1 MKNRNLLVTMTSLL
15 AGTAGLAMAADG
27 ACQHPE
33 HSAQSNGAA
42 PVALASPEMLEEMA
56 IEELARTMIHSLTVE
71 EQRAIVEGNGVGA
84 DALDLS
90 HFSFEADRM
99 IAHDYDPDITPS
111 AYRELVVTPEIE
123 AKMTEGQ
130 LKMIDAIVET
140 LESGKQP
147 PALCFDPSIDREVA
161 FAINQMIEFRFSI
174 LFQQTS
180 RWSSTATDGA
190 GLGQGEPTTL
200 TYSYVPDGTFVPN
213 LGIGLGSGNSA
224 LFAWLNG
231 IYGSQATW
239 QALFDQVFDRWAE
252 LTGLS
257 YVYEPNDDGANT
269 NGAAGVIGVRG
280 DVRIAAYDFQNDGN
294 GGVLA
299 YNNFPQDG
307 DMVFDAFDTFYN
319 NTGGS
324 SLRFRNVAAHEH
336 GHGLGM
342 LHVCPANQTKL
353 MEPFISTAYNG
364 PQLDDILNGHR
375 HYGDPMEP
383 NNSPIET
390 TDLGNFDASDILPIV
405 NVSIDDNSDAD
416 YFEINLTEPARITM
430 SVTPDADE
438 YQQGTQTQACNTG
451 ALTDYDSIHNLR
463 VSVFTSD
470 DLFTPALIANS
481 NGTGEEE
488 TLVFDAVSAGTYYLR
503 VDASTTTNS
512 VQRYEAFILTSE
524 LPFLGP
530 NVSATPPASVDPG
543 VTTDFAVTI
552 DPRDDS
558 LVGGSLELFSR
569 VNGGSFSSSSLVS
582 NGGNSYTATLPAAD
596 CDDDLEFYISVEGNT
611 DGVQTLPAGGAS
623 SPFSAV
629 VGTFVINFEDN
640 FQTNLGWSV
649 SGDVPNQAAGIWQR
663 GVPAGDGSRGDA
675 SEDADGSGS
684 CYLTGNGGPGS
695 NTDVDGGSTI
705 LTSPAFDVS
714 GNSEATISYYR
725 WFDNAF
731 GDNANVET
739 FEVELS
745 DDNGSNWTQLELV
758 AGNSAEANGG
768 WFQKSFRIA
777 DFVTTTSQV
786 RVRFTAKDD
795 VGAVVEAAVDGVVVN
810 GLDCEDVVD
819 DCDPD
824 INGDGSLDFFDISA
838 FLGAFGSGDPIA
850 DYNGDGSLDFFDI
863 SAFLSAFSAGC
874 P

>member
-1 MKNRNLLVTMTSLL
+1 MKNRNLFVTMTTLL
-15 AGTAGLAMAADG
+15 AGTSGLALGADG
-27 ACQHPE
+27 VCDHAE
-33 HSAQSNGAA
+33 HSVA
-42 PVALASPEMLEEMA
+42 PLSIASPEMLEELA
-56 IEELARTMIHSLTVE
+56 VEELARTMIHSLTVE
-71 EQRAIVEGNGVGA
+71 EQKAIVEGGGVGA

-90 HFSFEADRM
+90 HFTFEVDRTK
-99 IAHDYDPDITPS
+99 AHDFDPDITPS
-111 AYRELVVTPEIE
+111 AYRDLVVTPEIE

-140 LESGKQP
+140 LEAGKQP
-147 PALCFDPSIDREVA
+147 PALCFDPSVDREVA

-190 GLGQGEPTTL
+190 GLGQGDPTTI
-200 TYSYVPDGTFVPN
+200 TYSFVPDGTFVPN

-239 QALFDQVFDRWAE
+239 QPLFEQVFDRWAE

-257 YVYEPNDDGANT
+257 YVYEPNDDGSNT
-269 NGAAGVIGVRG
+269 NTGAGVLGVRG

-319 NTGGS
+319 VTSSS
-324 SLRFRNVAAHEH
+324 SLRFRNVASHEH

-353 MEPFISTAYNG
+353 MEPFISTAYSG

-383 NNSPIET
+383 NNSPAQT
-390 TDLGNFDASDILPIV
+390 TDLGDFDASDVISLQNLSV
-405 NVSIDDNSDAD
+405 DDNSDAD

-438 YQQGTQTQACNTG
+438 YQQGTQTSACNTG
-451 ALTDYDSIHNLR
+451 TNTNYDNIHNLR
-463 VSVFTSD
+463 ISIFAPGDVIN
-470 DLFTPALIANS
+470 PALIANDS
-481 NGTGEEE
+481 GTGEAE
-488 TLVFDAVSAGTYYLR
+488 TLTYDAVSAGTYYLR
-503 VDASTTTNS
+503 VDASTSTNS
-512 VQRYEAFILTSE
+512 VQRYQAFVVTND

-530 NVSATPPASVDPG
+530 VVSATPPAAVDPG
-543 VTTDFAVTI
+543 VTTDFSVTI

-569 VNGGSFSSSSLVS
+569 VNGGSFTSSSLVS
-582 NGGNSYTATLPAAD
+582 NGGDSYTATLPAVE
-596 CDDDLEFYISVEGNT
+596 CDDDLEFYISVEGDT

-623 SPFSAV
+623 DPFSAV
-629 VGTFVINFEDN
+629 VGSFVINFEDD
-640 FQTNLGWSV
+640 FQSNLGWLV
-649 SGDVPNQAAGIWQR
+649 SGDVANQAAGIWQR

-675 SEDADGSGS
+675 PDDADGSGS

-695 NTDVDGGSTI
+695 NTDVDGGSTV
-705 LTSPAFDVS
+705 LTSPLFDVS
-714 GNSEATISYYR
+714 GNPEATISYYR
-725 WFDNAF
+725 WFHNSF

-739 FEVELS
+739 FEVELT
-745 DDNGSNWTQLELV
+745 DNNGSSWTQLELV
-758 AGNSAEANGG
+758 AGNSSESNGG
-768 WFQKSFRIA
+768 WFQKTFRIA
-777 DFVTTTSQV
+777 DFVSTTSQV

-795 VGAVVEAAVDGVVVN
+795 VGAVIEAAVDGVVVS
-810 GLDCEDVVD
+810 GLDCEDVMVD
-819 DCDPD
+819 CQPD
-824 INGDGSLDFFDISA
+824 LNGDGALDFFDISA
-838 FLGAFGSGDPIA
+838 FLTAFGNGEAVA
-850 DYNGDGSLDFFDI
+850 DFNDDGELDFFDV
-863 SAFLSAFSAGC
+863 SAFLAAYSAGC

>member
-1 MKNRNLLVTMTSLL
+1 MKNRNLLVTMTTLL
-15 AGTAGLAMAADG
+15 AGTSGLAVGADG
-27 ACQHPE
+27 VCDHAE
-33 HSAQSNGAA
+33 HSAA
-42 PVALASPEMLEEMA
+42 PISIASPEMLEELV
-56 IEELARTMIHSLTVE
+56 IEELARTMIHSLTAE
-71 EQRAIVEGNGVGA
+71 EQKAIVEGNGVGA

-90 HFSFEADRM
+90 HFSFEANRTT
-99 IAHDYDPDITPS
+99 AHNYDPDITPS

-130 LKMIDAIVET
+130 IKMVDAIVET
-140 LESGKQP
+140 LEAGKQP

-174 LFQQTS
+174 MFQQTS

-190 GLGQGEPTTL
+190 GLGQGDPTTI
-200 TYSYVPDGTFVPN
+200 TYSFVPDGTFVPN

-239 QALFDQVFDRWAE
+239 QPLFTGVFDRWEE

-257 YVYEPNDDGANT
+257 YVYEANDDGVNT
-269 NGAAGVIGVRG
+269 NGAAGVLGVRG

-319 NTGGS
+319 VTSSS
-324 SLRFRNVAAHEH
+324 SLRLRNVASHEH

-383 NNSPIET
+383 NNSPAQT
-390 TDLGNFDASDILPIV
+390 TDLGDFDASDVTSLQ
-405 NVSIDDNSDAD
+405 NLSIDDNSDDD

-430 SVTPDADE
+430 SVTPDADT
-438 YQQGTQTQACNTG
+438 YDQGTQTQACNTG
-451 ALTDYDSIHNLR
+451 TSTNYDTIHNLR
-463 VSVFTSD
+463 ISIFAPGDVIN
-470 DLFTPALIANS
+470 PALIADS
-481 NGTGEEE
+481 NGTGQDE
-488 TLVFDAVSAGTYYLR
+488 TLTFDAVSAGTYYLR
-503 VDASTTTNS
+503 VDASTSTNS
-512 VQRYEAFILTSE
+512 VQRYQAFIVTNE

-530 NVSATPPASVDPG
+530 VVSATTPESVDPG
-543 VTTDFAVTI
+543 VTTDFSVTI

-569 VNGGSFSSSSLVS
+569 VNGGSFTSSSLTA
-582 NGGNSYTATLPAAD
+582 NGGTSYTATLPAVV
-596 CDDDLEFYISVEGNT
+596 CEDDLEFYISVEGDT

-623 SPFSAV
+623 NPFSAV
-629 VGTFVINFEDN
+629 VGTFAISFEDD
-640 FQTNLGWSV
+640 FQSNLGWLI
-649 SGDVPNQAAGIWQR
+649 SGDVANQAAGIWQR

-695 NTDVDGGSTI
+695 NTDVDGGSTV
-705 LTSPAFDVS
+705 LTSPLFDVS
-714 GNSEATISYYR
+714 GNPEATISYYR
-725 WFDNAF
+725 WFHNSF
-731 GDNANVET
+731 GDNANIET
-739 FEVELS
+739 FEVELT
-745 DDNGSNWTQLELV
+745 DNNGASWAQLELV
-758 AGNSAEANGG
+758 AGNSSESNGG

-777 DFVTTTSQV
+777 DFVSTTSQV

-795 VGAVVEAAVDGVVVN
+795 VGAVVEAAVDGVVVS

-819 DCDPD
+819 ECQPD
-824 INGDGSLDFFDISA
+824 LNGDGELDFFDISA
-838 FLGAFGSGDPIA
+838 FLTAFGNGEAIA
-850 DYNGDGSLDFFDI
+850 DFNSDGELDFFDI
-863 SAFLSAFSAGC
+863 SAFLAAYSAGC

>member
-1 MKNRNLLVTMTSLL
+1 MKNRNLFVTMTTLL
-15 AGTAGLAMAADG
+15 AGTSGLAVGADG
-27 ACQHPE
+27 VCDHAE
-33 HSAQSNGAA
+33 HAVV
-42 PVALASPEMLEEMA
+42 PVAIASAEMIDELA
-56 IEELARTMIHSLTVE
+56 IEELARTMIHSLSYD
-71 EQRAIVEGNGVGA
+71 EQKAIVEGDGLGA

-90 HFSFEADRM
+90 HFSFESNRR
-99 IAHDYDPDITPS
+99 IEHNYDPDITPS
-111 AYRELVVTPEIE
+111 EYRDLVVTPEIE

-130 LKMIDAIVET
+130 RRMVDAIVET

-161 FAINQMIEFRFSI
+161 FAINQMIEFRFTV

-180 RWSSTATDGA
+180 RWTRTATDGS
-190 GLGQGEPTTL
+190 GLVQGDPTTL
-200 TYSYVPDGTFVPN
+200 TYSFVPDGTFVPN

-231 IYGSQATW
+231 IYGSQANW
-239 QALFDQVFDRWAE
+239 QPLFTSVFDRWEE

-257 YVYEPNDDGANT
+257 YVYEPNDDGSNT
-269 NGAAGVIGVRG
+269 NSGIGVLGVRG

-319 NTGGS
+319 NTGS
-324 SLRFRNVAAHEH
+324 NSLRFRNVISHEH

-375 HYGDPMEP
+375 HYGDRFEP
-383 NNSPIET
+383 NNSPAQT
-390 TDLGNFDASDILPIV
+390 TDLGNFDASQVQSLLNLSV
-405 NVSIDDNSDAD
+405 DDNSDDD

-438 YQQGTQTQACNTG
+438 YQQGTQTQACNSGTN
-451 ALTDYDSIHNLR
+451 TDYDSIHNLR
-463 VSVFTSD
+463 ISIFAPGDVIN
-470 DLFTPALIANS
+470 PALVADS
-481 NGTGEEE
+481 NGTGQDE
-488 TLVFDAVSAGTYYLR
+488 TLIYDAVSAGTYYIR
-503 VDASTTTNS
+503 VDASTSTNS
-512 VQRYEAFILTSE
+512 VQRYQAFIVTND

-530 NVSATPPASVDPG
+530 LVSAAEPDAVDPG
-543 VTTDFAVTI
+543 VETDFAVTI
-552 DPRDDS
+552 DPRDDT
-558 LVGGSLELFSR
+558 LVGGSLELFTR
-569 VNGGSFSSSSLVS
+569 VNGGSFTSSPLVS
-582 NGGNSYTATLPAAD
+582 NGGDNYTATLPAVS
-596 CDDDLEFYISVEGNT
+596 CDDDLEFYISIEGDT

-623 SPFSAV
+623 DPFSAV
-629 VGTFVINFEDN
+629 VGTFAISFEDN
-640 FQTNLGWSV
+640 FESNTGWLI
-649 SGDVPNQAAGIWQR
+649 SGDVTNQNAGLWQR
-663 GVPAGDGSRGDA
+663 GVPNGDGSRGDA
-675 SEDADGSGS
+675 PEDADGSGA

-695 NTDVDGGSTI
+695 NTDVDGGSTV
-705 LTSPAFDVS
+705 LTSPLFDVS
-714 GNSEATISYYR
+714 GNPEATISYYR
-725 WFDNAF
+725 WFHNSF

-739 FEVELS
+739 FEVELT
-745 DDNGSNWTQLELV
+745 DNNGASWTQLELV
-758 AGNSAEANGG
+758 AGNSPESNGG

-777 DFVTTTSQV
+777 DFVSTTSQV

-795 VGAVVEAAVDGVVVN
+795 IGAVIEAAVDGVVVS

-819 DCDPD
+819 DCQPD
-824 INGDGSLDFFDISA
+824 LNDDGELDFFDISSFLTSFGNGDPVADFNNDGELDFFDISA
-838 FLGAFGSGDPIA
+838 FLAA
-850 DYNGDGSLDFFDI
+850 Y
-863 SAFLSAFSAGC
+863 SAGC